1 MNSPDLPDLETYL
14 GKRRVEETF
23 LSLSQAHGLA
33 AMLDRDTASLKNGA
47 ILPAGWHWVY
57 FTPTA
62 GRSALGVDGH
72 TERDGFLG
80 APLPRRMWA
89 GGSIRFPG
97 TLRIGEPATRISTI
111 QSIERKQGRSGPL
124 VFVTVLHQITNQDGV
139 AVEEEQNLVYLPET
153 PPGEKA
159 GGATRPAIQIPE
171 GADWSEAYTA
181 DEITLFRFS
190 ALTFNSHRI
199 HYDARYTTEV
209 EGYPGLVVHGPL
221 LALLLLDAGVR
232 HATDSSATG
241 EGSTVADVST
251 VADSS
256 IRAGSSTDVLPR
268 LFRYRA
274 LRPLF
279 CNESFQLVGQ
289 HVNDEA
295 RVVDQAPALGDQP
308 DQPNRRV
315 MKLWAAH
322 PERGVATEADLVM
335 AD

>member
-1 MNSPDLPDLETYL
+1 MNSPDPANLEAGL

-23 LSLSQAHGLA
+23 LSLIQAQRLA
-33 AMLDRDTASLKNGA
+33 ATLDRDTASLKNGE
-47 ILPAGWHWVY
+47 ILPAGWHWTY

-62 GRSALGVDGH
+62 GRSALGADGH
-72 TERDGFLG
+72 AERDGFLP

-97 TLRIGEPATRISTI
+97 TLRIGEQATRTSTI
-111 QSIERKQGRSGPL
+111 QSIEQKDGRSGPL
-124 VFVTVLHQITNQDGV
+124 VFVTVLHQVTNQDGL

-153 PPGEKA
+153 PPGKKA
-159 GGATRPAIQIPE
+159 GGGTRPAIPIPD

-199 HYDARYTTEV
+199 HYDAPYATEV

-221 LALLLLDAGVR
+221 LALLLLDGGIR
-232 HATDSSATG
+232 HATEDPSAGDT
-241 EGSTVADVST
+241 STAW
-251 VADSS
+251 
-256 IRAGSSTDVLPR
+256 LPQH
-268 LFRYRA
+268 FRYRA

-279 CNESFQLVGQ
+279 CDEVFQLSG
-289 HVNDEA
+289 
-295 RVVDQAPALGDQP
+295 RQP
-308 DQPNRRV
+308 TPGT

-322 PERGVATEADLVM
+322 PERGVATEAELVS
-335 AD
+335 